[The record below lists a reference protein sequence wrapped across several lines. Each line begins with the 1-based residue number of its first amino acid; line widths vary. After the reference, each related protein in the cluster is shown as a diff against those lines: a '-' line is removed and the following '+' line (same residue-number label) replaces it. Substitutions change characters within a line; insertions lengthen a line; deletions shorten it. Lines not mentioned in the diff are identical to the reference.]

1 MDIIRCSVV
10 LTLLGLTAPSALLAQ
25 FVARG
30 GGFSM
35 TINGAQQGAFPG
47 AKDGTIGGVRFSH
60 AVRSP
65 RDAASGLPTGKRQHS
80 PVVFTKPM
88 GVASPQ
94 IFKALVD
101 NENLPSVTINL
112 PGGERGAG
120 YRVKLTNAAVS
131 EVKQYTEGTGSGST
145 VLEDVSFTYQK
156 IEVQDLG
163 TGTLAADDWMAQA
176 AN

>member
-1 MDIIRCSVV
+1 MDIVRCSVMV
-10 LTLLGLTAPSALLAQ
+10 ALFGLAAPSALPAQ
-25 FVARG
+25 LVARA

-35 TINGAQQGAFPG
+35 AIQGEKQGAFPG
-47 AKDGTIGGVRFSH
+47 AKDGTISGLRFSH
-60 AVRSP
+60 GVRSP
-65 RDAASGLPTGKRQHS
+65 RDAASGQATGKRVHS

-88 GVASPQ
+88 GVASIQ
-94 IFKALVD
+94 IFKALAE

-120 YRVKLTNAAVS
+120 YRIKLTNAVVS

-163 TGTLAADDWMAQA
+163 TGTLAADDWQA
-176 AN
+176 PVAN